1 MEQESIVLCD
11 TNIIIEL
18 YKNNKSVI
26 SELKKIGHNNIAISV
41 ITAGELIY
49 GAINKQELSSIQK
62 DINSLIRLDINERI
76 CDIYYQIMFKYSLS
90 HNLTV
95 PDGLI
100 GATAILNRIPIYTLN
115 KKDFRYIDGLKLY

>member
-1 MEQESIVLCD
+1 MEQNSIVLCD

-26 SELKKIGHNNIAISV
+26 SELKKIGRNNIAISV

-49 GAINKQELSSIQK
+49 GAINKQELILIQR
-62 DINSLIRLDINERI
+62 DIESLIRFDINKSI
-76 CDIYYQIMFKYSLS
+76 CDIYYKMMLKYSLS
-90 HNLTV
+90 HNLSV

-100 GATAILNRIPIYTLN
+100 AATAIYNNIEIFTLN
-115 KKDFRYIDGLKLY
+115 KKDFRYINDLHLY